1 MTLHITTITPNYI
14 ISVSD
19 RLISTSYIKGSIYK
33 EIDDDLY
40 KHVVL
45 LNKSARMTI
54 CYAVHAG
61 LTTSPRQTLDWL
73 AQAVSYAN
81 TLHLP
86 IDKLLAHVA
95 IAAIDYII
103 QFVNMGIPADALRL
117 AIFATGWVGT
127 KEYGDVQYNGVI
139 DNCIDKYWTWSSKAR
154 PKFTMR
160 YKHFGNFK
168 FKDGFAIAYLGN
180 DRLGLKQ
187 RALIRVL
194 EKYAKEENPR
204 KMFECTF
211 DIIRAAA
218 AESNGT
224 IGYNCSGTRNSRDD
238 PGLEVFD
245 CRINVKHGVMPNTI
259 FTF

>member
-1 MTLHITTITPNYI
+1 MTLHITTITPNHI

-19 RLISTSYIKGSIYK
+19 RLNSTSSIAGSKYR
-33 EIDDDLY
+33 EIDNDLY

-54 CYAVHAG
+54 CYAGHAG
-61 LTTSPRQTLDWL
+61 LTTAPRQTLDWL
-73 AQAVSYAN
+73 TRAVSDGN
-81 TLHLP
+81 TRHLP
-86 IDKLLAHVA
+86 IDELLAHVT
-95 IAAIDYII
+95 IAANDYIA
-103 QFVNMGIPADALRL
+103 QFVKQGIPVDALRL
-117 AIFATGWVGT
+117 VIFATGWVGT

-139 DNCIDKYWTWSSKAR
+139 DNCIDKYWTWAPKAR

-168 FKDGFAIAYLGN
+168 FKDGFTIAYLGN

-204 KMFECTF
+204 KIFESSVN
-211 DIIRAAA
+211 IIRAAA
-218 AESNGT
+218 AVSDGT

-238 PGLEVFD
+238 PGMEVFD
-245 CRINVKHGVMPNTI
+245 SRNNVKHGVMPNTI
-259 FTF
+259 FTA